1 MSASDS
7 PSADMRPRIAGS
19 VSRGGFVA
27 PQRLALPNAGCAVF
41 QRKQRKFPECRFWPT
56 SGLPTIRAEAWRA
69 GAFWLPNARV
79 EEFGERRPWRLILSR
94 QVLSYLDRLQDPLTD
109 ALTSESASALRNLRV
124 DTELEARI
132 GELRCKA
139 NEGTL
144 TPAEDADYK
153 DFIEAVDVVSIMQ
166 AKARRF
172 LSRQAA

>member
-7 PSADMRPRIAGS
+7 PPAGMRPRIAGS
-19 VSRGGFVA
+19 VSAGRLRGA
-27 PQRLALPNAGCAVF
+27 AAAAVI
-41 QRKQRKFPECRFWPT
+41 QSKVRKFPECGFWPT
-56 SGLPTIRAEAWRA
+56 FGLPTIRAEVRQT
-69 GAFWLPNARV
+69 GAIWLPNAPV
-79 EEFGERRPWRLILSR
+79 EEFGERRPWRLILSI
-94 QVLSYLDRLQDPLTD
+94 QVLSYLDRLLDPLTD
-109 ALTSESASALRNLRV
+109 ALTSESASALLNLRV
-124 DTELEARI
+124 DAELEARI
-132 GELRCKA
+132 GELRRKA